1 MFSFPRRKL
10 RQENTQLNARK
21 HSEVR
26 KLQAKPTR
34 FTRRR
39 LASPPDCFHSIR
51 RKPQQESPAP
61 IAKVNAITLAT
72 ASHKF
77 NDVKSERA
85 SSSRP

>member
-51 RKPQQESPAP
+51 RKPQQESPAI

-72 ASHKF
+72 ASHNF

-85 SSSRP
+85 SSLRP